1 MIMHQDGWLS
11 WVLGLLKA
19 PSVLIISIVDK
30 DNVQCWMGWRMD
42 DHIDGKDYDN
52 DNFDSCD
59 NVG

>member
-19 PSVLIISIVDK
+19 SSVLIISIVDK

-42 DHIDGKDYDN
+42 DKIDGKDYDN

>member
-1 MIMHQDGWLS
+1 MHQDGWLS

-30 DNVQCWMGWRMD
+30 DNVQCWIGLRMD
-42 DHIDGKDYDN
+42 DKIYGKDYDY
-52 DNFDSCD
+52 DNFDFYD